1 LPISRERNINIITTI
16 ASLSLS
22 RLVDSFSLPMSG
34 EKSYRCGFLTELI
47 ATRQQE
53 EEEEELQRWDSILV
67 RQSKTWTQKLGRRIR
82 VGAMAEDLFQKSC
95 LVVCCPR

>member
-1 LPISRERNINIITTI
+1 
-16 ASLSLS
+16 
-22 RLVDSFSLPMSG
+22 MSG
-34 EKSYRCGFLTELI
+34 EKSYRCSFLTELI
-47 ATRQQE
+47 TTRQQEE

-95 LVVCCPR
+95 LVVCYPR